1 MQSVATGNRVQLR
14 KKHPCGGD
22 EWVVERVG
30 VDISLR
36 CMACGRRVLLPREV
50 FYKRLK
56 RIVSAP
62 DGEEGE
68 ITW

>member
-1 MQSVATGNRVQLR
+1 MQSIAKGNRVQLR

-22 EWVVERVG
+22 EWMVERVG
-30 VDISLR
+30 VDIGLR
-36 CMACGRRVLLPREV
+36 CAGCGRRVLLPREV

-56 RIVSAP
+56 KIVPAQ